1 MSVASM
7 TGYARSEGRDQT
19 ASWVWE
25 AKSVNGRGLD
35 LRLRLPAGC
44 DALEPAAREAAARRL
59 GRGSIQLGLTL
70 TRQTEAGE
78 MRINTALLTRLADLC
93 RDWQAAR
100 PELAPARLD
109 GLLAIRG
116 VVEPA
121 AETEPADDEAGREQR
136 LAAMRA
142 GLDAVLDRL
151 AAMRREEG
159 ARIAALLTGQLDLI
173 SALTRRAEACA
184 ALRPEA
190 IRARFTQQVAAL
202 TEAAPS
208 LDPDRVAQEVALLLV
223 KVDVREE
230 LDRLAA
236 HVAAAR
242 DLLTQGGVIGRKLDF
257 LAQEFNREANTL
269 CSKSADVELTRIGLD
284 LKAVIDQFKE
294 QVQNIE

>member
-1 MSVASM
+1 M
-7 TGYARSEGRDQT
+7 TGYGRSEGRDQT

-44 DALEPAAREAAARRL
+44 DALEPLAREAASRRL
-59 GRGSIQLGLTL
+59 GRGNVQLGLSL
-70 TRQTEAGE
+70 SRQTDPGE

-93 RDWQAAR
+93 RDWQQAR

-121 AETEPADDEAGREQR
+121 TEAEPEEDEATRAARFAAIRQSLDSVLDQ
-136 LAAMRA
+136 LAAARC
-142 GLDAVLDRL
+142 D
-151 AAMRREEG
+151 EG
-159 ARIAALLTGQLDLI
+159 ARIAALLLGQLDQI
-173 SALTRRAEACA
+173 AALTARAEACA

-190 IRARFTQQVAAL
+190 IRARFVQQVAAL

-208 LDPDRVAQEVALLLV
+208 LDRDRVTQEVALLLV
-223 KVDVREE
+223 KLDVREE

-242 DLLTQGGVIGRKLDF
+242 ALLTEGGVIGRKLDF

-269 CSKSADVELTRIGLD
+269 CSKSSDVELTRIGLD